1 MFKNKKQK
9 MNKNLFKKFAAK
21 GAEIGI
27 AAGIGHAMGKSSE
40 IKKAEQAQ
48 LSHQELS
55 DKLDNIQNSVDKV
68 SDKLDNIQNSVDK
81 VNEAITSLPSSN
93 SNNNNKLNFDFNFD
107 FNIDSY
113 YNYLDT
119 LTLSEELALIHIL
132 FAILY
137 LLIAFEFVSIF
148 FGNELINYFDL
159 ENKYPKLKTFFKL
172 RATYQRY
179 YLIWC
184 LLKLFLLCFILI
196 IFNLIIFL

>member
-1 MFKNKKQK
+1 

-68 SDKLDNIQNSVDK
+68 H
-81 VNEAITSLPSSN
+81 EAIKSIPSLNSN
-93 SNNNNKLNFDFNFD
+93 SNNKLIFDFNL
-107 FNIDSY
+107 DSFY
-113 YNYLDT
+113 SYLDS
-119 LTLSEELALIHIL
+119 LTLAQELALIHIL

>member
-1 MFKNKKQK
+1 MYKNKKQK

-68 SDKLDNIQNSVDK
+68 H
-81 VNEAITSLPSSN
+81 EAIKSITSLNSN
-93 SNNNNKLNFDFNFD
+93 SNNKLNFD

-184 LLKLFLLCFILI
+184 LLKLFLLSFVII

>member
-1 MFKNKKQK
+1 MYKNKKQK
-9 MNKNLFKKFAAK
+9 MNKTLFKKIAAK
-21 GAEIGI
+21 NVEIGI
-27 AAGIGHAMGKSSE
+27 GAGFGHAIAKSSDN
-40 IKKAEQAQ
+40 KKIEQAQ

-68 SDKLDNIQNSVDK
+68 H
-81 VNEAITSLPSSN
+81 EAIKSIPSLNSN
-93 SNNNNKLNFDFNFD
+93 SNNKLNFD

-132 FAILY
+132 CAILY
-137 LLIAFEFVSIF
+137 LFIAFEFVSIF

-184 LLKLFLLCFILI
+184 LLKLFLLSFVII

>member
-1 MFKNKKQK
+1 MNTNILKKK
-9 MNKNLFKKFAAK
+9 IAAK
-21 GAEIGI
+21 GVEIGI
-27 AAGIGHAMGKSSE
+27 VAGIGHAIGRSSE

-55 DKLDNIQNSVDKV
+55 NKLDNIQNSVDKV
-68 SDKLDNIQNSVDK
+68 H
-81 VNEAITSLPSSN
+81 EAIKSIPSLNSN
-93 SNNNNKLNFDFNFD
+93 SNNKLIFDFNL
-107 FNIDSY
+107 DSY
-113 YNYLDT
+113 YNYLNT
-119 LTLSEELALIHIL
+119 LTLAEELALIHIL
-132 FAILY
+132 CAILY

>member
-68 SDKLDNIQNSVDK
+68 H
-81 VNEAITSLPSSN
+81 EAIKSIPSLNSN
-93 SNNNNKLNFDFNFD
+93 SNNKLNFD

-137 LLIAFEFVSIF
+137 LLIAFEFFSIF
-148 FGNELINYFDL
+148 FGNEIINYFDL
-159 ENKYPKLKTFFKL
+159 ENKYPSLSNIIKL
-172 RATYQRY
+172 RRKFQRY
-179 YLIWC
+179 YLIINIG
-184 LLKLFLLCFILI
+184 LILFIVLVQI
-196 IFNLIIFL
+196 IFSVAVLNI

>member
-68 SDKLDNIQNSVDK
+68 H
-81 VNEAITSLPSSN
+81 EAIKSIPSLNSN
-93 SNNNNKLNFDFNFD
+93 SNNKLNFD

-184 LLKLFLLCFILI
+184 LLKLFLLSFVII

>member
-1 MFKNKKQK
+1 M
-9 MNKNLFKKFAAK
+9 KNLSYKNIYEKILYDVFKKDESKF
-21 GAEIGI
+21 IDI
-27 AAGIGHAMGKSSE
+27 M
-40 IKKAEQAQ
+40 
-48 LSHQELS
+48 
-55 DKLDNIQNSVDKV
+55 DKLDSFKFITSLSLRDIL

-132 FAILY
+132 CAILY
-137 LLIAFEFVSIF
+137 LFIAFEFVSIF

>member
-55 DKLDNIQNSVDKV
+55 DKLDNLQNSIDKV
-68 SDKLDNIQNSVDK
+68 H
-81 VNEAITSLPSSN
+81 EAIKSLPSSN

-132 FAILY
+132 CAILY
-137 LLIAFEFVSIF
+137 LFIAFEFVSIF

>member
-68 SDKLDNIQNSVDK
+68 H
-81 VNEAITSLPSSN
+81 EAIKSIPSLNSN
-93 SNNNNKLNFDFNFD
+93 SNNKLNFD

-132 FAILY
+132 CAILY
-137 LLIAFEFVSIF
+137 LFIAFEFVSIF

-184 LLKLFLLCFILI
+184 LLKLFLLSFVII

>member
-1 MFKNKKQK
+1 MNTNLLKKI
-9 MNKNLFKKFAAK
+9 ATK
-21 GAEIGI
+21 GVEIGI
-27 AAGIGHAMGKSSE
+27 VAGIGHAIGRSSE

-55 DKLDNIQNSVDKV
+55 NKLDNIQNSVDKV
-68 SDKLDNIQNSVDK
+68 HD
-81 VNEAITSLPSSN
+81 AIKSLPSLN
-93 SNNNNKLNFDFNFD
+93 SNNNKLIFDFNL
-107 FNIDSY
+107 DSY
-113 YNYLDT
+113 YNYIDT
-119 LTLSEELALIHIL
+119 LTLAEELALIHIL

>member
-1 MFKNKKQK
+1 MYKNKKQK
-9 MNKNLFKKFAAK
+9 MNKTLFKKIAAK
-21 GAEIGI
+21 NVEIGI
-27 AAGIGHAMGKSSE
+27 GAGFGHAIAKSSDN
-40 IKKAEQAQ
+40 KKIEQAQ

-68 SDKLDNIQNSVDK
+68 H
-81 VNEAITSLPSSN
+81 EAIKSLPSSN

-132 FAILY
+132 CAILY
-137 LLIAFEFVSIF
+137 LFIAFEFVSIF

>member
-68 SDKLDNIQNSVDK
+68 H
-81 VNEAITSLPSSN
+81 EAIKSIPSVNSN
-93 SNNNNKLNFDFNFD
+93 SNNKLIFDFNL
-107 FNIDSY
+107 DSY
-113 YNYLDT
+113 SNYLDT
-119 LTLSEELALIHIL
+119 LTLAEELALIHIL
-132 FAILY
+132 CAILY

-184 LLKLFLLCFILI
+184 LLKLFLLSFVII